1 MGRNML
7 KNIWKF
13 WKEYFVTNPKKWY
26 PIFLVVFIVSMEF
39 FLVYLN
45 VQFNEWRNDFYNGLQ
60 ALDKDSFIH
69 NIKKFMILALIF
81 VGIWGYKTYLMQK
94 LQILWRNWMTE
105 YNLDRWLKTKTYYGT
120 QFVSN
125 SGDNFDQR
133 ISEDIN
139 SFISL
144 SISLTLGLLSSVT
157 TFFSFIFILW
167 TLSDSFTMTLFGH
180 SITIGHYLVWAVL
193 VYSIFGTLITRKIG
207 RPLSRLNY
215 EQELLEANFRYN
227 LVRTRENS
235 ESIALYQG
243 ESFEKNKF
251 STRFGYI
258 VDNFKKIITKQKHLN
273 WWSSYFAQIAVVF
286 PYIIS
291 APRFF
296 SKAIKLGGLMQ
307 TASAFDSVQSSLGWM
322 VDSYINIA
330 QFKAV
335 ISRLSGFESAI
346 NEWKELNDRKLVFV
360 NKNLNKFAFDYLTI
374 RLPNGETLIRDQSF
388 NFNVGERYIITGRNG
403 TGKSTLIRV
412 LANIWP
418 YTEGKI
424 YFPYNTKQMFISQNS
439 YMPIGNL
446 MECLQYPENKADTND
461 IITLMNSLGLS
472 DLTKDL
478 DKEDDWSKILSGGQK
493 QKIAIIRAILS
504 KPDILFLDE
513 STSSMDEE
521 SEEEAY
527 NLLIKYL
534 PNTIIVSVGHRST
547 VDKFHTKK
555 LVLKDN
561 KLEQI

>member
-1 MGRNML
+1 
-7 KNIWKF
+7 
-13 WKEYFVTNPKKWY
+13 
-26 PIFLVVFIVSMEF
+26 MEF
-39 FLVYLN
+39 FLVYLS

-60 ALDKDSFIH
+60 ALDKDVFIK
-69 NIKKFMILALIF
+69 NIKRFMMLALIF
-81 VGIWGYKTYLMQK
+81 VGVWGYKTYLMQK

-105 YNLDRWLKTKTYYGT
+105 YNLGRWLKTKTYYGT

-144 SISLTLGLLSSVT
+144 SISLSLGLLSSVT

-167 TLSDSFTMTLFGH
+167 TLSDSFTMTVYGH

-193 VYSIFGTLITRKIG
+193 VYSVFGTLITRKIG

-235 ESIALYQG
+235 ESIALYEG
-243 ESFEKNKF
+243 ENFENQKF
-251 STRFGYI
+251 HIRFGKI
-258 VDNFKKIITKQKHLN
+258 VGNFKKIITKQKHLN

-296 SKAIKLGGLMQ
+296 SKAITLGGLMQ
-307 TASAFDSVQSSLGWM
+307 TASAFDSVQSSLGWI

-335 ISRLSGFESAI
+335 VSRLMGFETAI
-346 NEWKELNDRKLVFV
+346 TEWKELNDKKAITI
-360 NKNLNKFAFDYLTI
+360 NKDTNKFGFSDLTI
-374 RLPNGETLIRDQSF
+374 KLPNGEIILNKENFHF
-388 NFNVGERYIITGRNG
+388 NKGGRYIVTGKNG
-403 TGKSTLIRV
+403 AGKSTLIRV

-424 YFPYNTKQMFISQNS
+424 DSPNGMKQMFISQTS

-446 MECLQYPENKADTND
+446 LDCVHYPEDKTTSKQMKT
-461 IITLMNSLGLS
+461 IITLMNSLGLNE
-472 DLTKDL
+472 LAI
-478 DKEDDWSKILSGGQK
+478 KEILNKEADWSKILSGGQK
-493 QKIAIIRAILS
+493 QKIAIIRAILE

-513 STSSMDEE
+513 STSSMDQDSE
-521 SEEEAY
+521 SDAY
-527 NLLIKYL
+527 KLLIKEL
-534 PNTIIVSVGHRST
+534 PKATIISVGHRNT
-547 VDKFHTKK
+547 IDKFHSKK
-555 LVLKDN
+555 LELKN
-561 KLEQI
+561 KKLEVVK